1 MRLAHR
7 SGKAIAGEGQ
17 LEGRHKGNHRAGSHA
32 KRGALRFLEGK
43 VGGTELLT
51 HHWSRLGITTVDTEL
66 KLAWLEAVT
75 G

>member
-1 MRLAHR
+1 MHR

-17 LEGRHKGNHRAGSHA
+17 LEGRHKGNHRAGSHG
-32 KRGALRFLEGK
+32 KHRGLRFLEGK

-51 HHWSRLGITTVDTEL
+51 HHHPRLGITTGDTEL
-66 KLAWLEAVT
+66 KQPWIEAVT